1 MTEGSERKQ
10 RVRSAFDRAASTYD
24 AAAVVQREICDHLL
38 ALARRHPPAGP
49 VTRLLDAGCGTGTG
63 AMAVTDW
70 LAPAR
75 TLALDFAPGM
85 LARHVGHGRAQPVCG
100 DLEALPLADGSVD
113 AVWSSLA
120 VQWCNPARALREMA
134 RVLRPGGVA
143 WLATLGPA
151 TLWELREAFCGIDDA
166 DHVIGFHSADTWRQ
180 CALQAGFQIGAVEQ
194 PATAAT
200 AGSLRRLLRDIKA
213 IGAHQVGSGRRRT
226 PLGKAA
232 WRTLEQTYERH
243 RRADGLL
250 PATYDVILLALTRS
264 A

>member
-1 MTEGSERKQ
+1 MTDQHARK
-10 RVRSAFDRAASTYD
+10 RGVRQAFDRAATTYD

-38 ALARRHPPAGP
+38 ALARQHPPPAH
-49 VTRLLDAGCGTGTG
+49 VARLLDAGCGTGTG
-63 AMAVTDW
+63 AVAVTDW
-70 LAPAR
+70 LAPDL

-85 LARHVGHGRAQPVCG
+85 LARHVGHGRALPVCG

-151 TLWELREAFCGIDDA
+151 TLWELREAFRGIDDA

-180 CALQAGFQIGAVEQ
+180 CALQAGFQIGAVTQ

-232 WRTLEQTYERH
+232 WRQLEATYERH